1 MSGFPDSIP
10 RKVGGA
16 QRVDRAPDHHA
27 LCDARGPL
35 VPERVVATIEGD
47 AGATFTVLEGA
58 LPRVGDGAHG
68 AVAVYTDSGSNAIL
82 VPTGR
87 VFVRFAEGVEARANG
102 PALARAG
109 YHIAALLD
117 YAENAA
123 WVEAADGDVAA
134 ALRGLDR
141 LAVVAGVVSVEPQL
155 LSVRKFK

>member
-16 QRVDRAPDHHA
+16 QRVERATDRHA
-27 LCDARGPL
+27 RSDARGPL
-35 VPERVVATIEGD
+35 VTERVVATIQGD

-58 LPRVGDGAHG
+58 LPKDGDGVHG
-68 AVAVYTDSGSNAIL
+68 AVAVYADSGSKAIL

-87 VFVRFAEGVEARANG
+87 VLVRFAEGVVARAKVTS
-102 PALARAG
+102 LAHAG
-109 YHIAALLD
+109 YRIAALID

-123 WVEAADGDVAA
+123 WVDAADGDVAA

-141 LAVVAGVVSVEPQL
+141 LAAIAGVVSVEPQL
-155 LSVRKFK
+155 LSARALK